1 MKKLK
6 PIIISFVILLAAFCC
21 NVSADVV
28 IDERGNITASD
39 IYDMSQFGYY
49 KVGSDGD
56 IFISYD
62 DLYSRYVGVICLKSD
77 EEIFDLTSLTYQEI
91 NDKTVYI
98 GATFVDADGNVSVS
112 FRLPPR
118 NGKYTVAFIN
128 KKLGTQLLGFEYES
142 KLHFEYNDSV
152 SIGVEGVLE
161 FLNSNKEV
169 LPMNIIGYD
178 ILGDDERRSIAGIL
192 YGQGEAETSD
202 KLNEMISSLPI
213 EKMVFEE
220 LEKEDVLLYI
230 KKCNESEYSPFA
242 NAITKVFLE
251 KLSENTQLDI
261 VSELIG
267 SEFTE
272 ENEKEFQ
279 FKTLKSYV
287 ATFGYFAEI
296 EDVIKNEDN
305 IWKFSQKTLKK
316 YGDIKNKNAVMN
328 KMFEEIKTVTSIDE
342 YRNSFDTI
350 VSEIYNEENKKPA
363 GGSGGGGSMGSGGGG
378 GMGTGSVDNI
388 RVDDT
393 IKDLVIPETTTP
405 TVTTPEVNF
414 KDLGG
419 FDWAKEAV
427 DSLTKNGIINGVSE
441 SSFAPANLVK
451 REEFVKMIASALKL
465 TGIDANVSFDDVD
478 KSAWYYSSVCALTR
492 EKIINGV
499 SATMFGIGDN
509 ITREDMAVIL
519 CRVYDFKKLTLE
531 KQLTALFAD
540 ESSISDYALES
551 VNKLAG
557 LKIISGYEDGSFKPK
572 STLSRAEAAVVIY
585 RFFTAAGLIN

>member
-6 PIIISFVILLAAFCC
+6 PIIISLIFILSVFCC
-21 NVSADVV
+21 HASADVV

-39 IYDMSQFGYY
+39 IYDMSGFGYY

-56 IFISYD
+56 VFVSYD
-62 DLYSRYVGVICLKSD
+62 DLYSRYVGVLCLKSD
-77 EEIFDLTSLTYQEI
+77 EGISDLTSLTSQEI

-98 GATFVDADGNVSVS
+98 GATFVDAEGNVSVS
-112 FRLPPR
+112 FRLPAR
-118 NGKYTVAFIN
+118 NGNYTVAFIN
-128 KKLGTQLLGFEYES
+128 KKLGTQLLNFEYES

-152 SIGVEGVLE
+152 SVGVGGVLE
-161 FLNSNKEV
+161 FLNTNKEV
-169 LPMNIIGYD
+169 LPINIIGYD
-178 ILGDDERRSIAGIL
+178 ILGDSEKESIAGIL
-192 YGQGEAETSD
+192 FGQGEAETSE

-213 EKMVFEE
+213 EKMIFEE

-230 KKCNESEYSPFA
+230 KKCNEGEYSPFDD
-242 NAITKVFLE
+242 AITGVFLE
-251 KLSENTQLDI
+251 KLSENSQLDI

-272 ENEKEFQ
+272 EKEKEFQ

-296 EDVIKNEDN
+296 EEVIKNKDN
-305 IWKFSQKTLKK
+305 MWEFSQKSLKK

-328 KMFEEIKTVTSIDE
+328 KMFEEIKTVTSIEE
-342 YRNSFDTI
+342 YRNSFDKI
-350 VSEIYNEENKKPA
+350 VSEVYNEENKKPA

-378 GMGTGSVDNI
+378 GMGTGAVDNI

-393 IKDLVIPETTTP
+393 IENLVIPETTNPPVSAT
-405 TVTTPEVNF
+405 EVNF
-414 KDLGG
+414 KDLDG
-419 FDWAKEAV
+419 FDWAKDAV
-427 DSLTKNGIINGVSE
+427 DVLAKNGIVNGVSE
-441 SSFAPANLVK
+441 NNFAPANIVK
-451 REEFVKMIASALKL
+451 REEFVKMIAGALKL
-465 TGIDANVSFDDVD
+465 TGIEADVEFDDVD

-531 KQLTALFAD
+531 KQLTASFAD
-540 ESSISDYALES
+540 EAAISDYALES

-557 LKIISGYEDGSFKPK
+557 LKIISGYEDGSFKPQ
-572 STLSRAEAAVVIY
+572 STLSRAEAAVVIH